1 MSVQK
6 FVILA
11 VALLAVDAAT
21 EIDGCVDCVKDEVT
35 LLQHTLKA
43 ASGKAASSIA
53 KESASSSAS
62 LSDRSGTKEMNL
74 WESQSKGQRSEIS
87 NLNMSDLVPKDL
99 KPLSM
104 DEIRK
109 LNASR
114 PRSALVDMA
123 TADSSNQTQTPI
135 YDFGVYCGKSTRFDI
150 AALQGVALTLQQ
162 CYIFSCVEPFV
173 SSSKCGGTFYT
184 NGQGNC
190 KCCGWDSTYYYSTA
204 DPPNYLYSC
213 R

>member
-62 LSDRSGTKEMNL
+62 LSDRSGTKEINL
-74 WESQSKGQRSEIS
+74 SESQSKEQHSDIW
-87 NLNMSDLVPKDL
+87 NLNFSALVPKDL

-104 DEIRK
+104 EEIRK

-114 PRSALVDMA
+114 PQSALVDMG
-123 TADSSNQTQTPI
+123 TGDSSNQTHTPI
-135 YDFGVYCGKSTRFDI
+135 YDFGVFCGKSTRFDV
-150 AALQGVALTLQQ
+150 AKLQGRALTVEQ
-162 CYIFSCVEPFV
+162 CYIFSCVAPFI
-173 SSSKCGGTFYT
+173 SSSTCGPTFYT